1 MKIFKKK
8 KPEKEEVKDV
18 QKGLTFIEVQ
28 KKKMEEQMD
37 KLEPGTEEYNKVHDA
52 YLKLQDSEI
61 KEETLN
67 GKKIENHNKSL
78 EPEIKAAD
86 RKAGVK
92 KTAYSV
98 LGGVAAAVI
107 IPLTEQK
114 IGPGM
119 SKLTNHA
126 QANIFK
132 NKP

>member
-8 KPEKEEVKDV
+8 PEKKEEKDI
-18 QKGLTFIEVQ
+18 QKDLTFIEVQ
-28 KKKMEEQMD
+28 KKKMEEQMS
-37 KLEPGTEEYNKVHDA
+37 KLEPGTEEYDKVYDA

-78 EPEIKAAD
+78 EPEQKKAE
-86 RKAGVK
+86 RKAGIVK
-92 KTAYSV
+92 TVTSA
-98 LGGVAAAVI
+98 GAGVAAAI
-107 IPLTEQK
+107 LIPLTEQK

-126 QANIFK
+126 QASIFK